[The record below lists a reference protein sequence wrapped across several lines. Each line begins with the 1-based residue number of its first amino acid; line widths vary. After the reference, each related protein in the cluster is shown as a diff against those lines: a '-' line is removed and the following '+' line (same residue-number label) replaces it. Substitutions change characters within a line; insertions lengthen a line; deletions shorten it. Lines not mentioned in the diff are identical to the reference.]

1 MAKPNL
7 ANHPKT
13 NNYLNINKQSKG
25 NLHSKKENKEHE
37 GNESNTA
44 KHNKE
49 V

>member
-13 NNYLNINKQSKG
+13 NNFLNINKKG
-25 NLHSKKENKEHE
+25 NVNSKKESKEHE
-37 GNESNTA
+37 DNESNTA